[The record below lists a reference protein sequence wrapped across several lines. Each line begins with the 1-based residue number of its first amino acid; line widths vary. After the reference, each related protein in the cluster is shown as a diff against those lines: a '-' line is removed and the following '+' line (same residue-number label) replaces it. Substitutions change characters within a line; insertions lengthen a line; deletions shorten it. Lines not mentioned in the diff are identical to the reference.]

1 LARADAYAGIRGG
14 GEMTFPLA
22 GPGQG
27 LVPVD
32 FDLFAVE
39 FSGIVLHYIPYAEGP
54 VTFFVLQD
62 NKIIQK
68 ERAGR
73 PAAWKRDVR
82 QVQKQKRPLISVEE
96 LRVFLPIISSGELAG
111 IAVLEGMEPSFI
123 KSVSNEWLNDRCYII
138 AREFCLYKQLASD
151 PITGLLNI
159 RYLKNELSHLLAEK
173 SAFTL
178 VFIDIYPKANNTE
191 KARRYISRARY
202 YLDSYFGQQ
211 PLIYLDF
218 GVFAFI
224 WPGISDQRAQ
234 QHGKIMLDLLKR
246 EDFNRAHIGMTTVVD
261 FDQPAENPM
270 VCADEKQQ
278 TENIIDQAWQ
288 ALHMACRRGP
298 FALCPYDS
306 IRQHNNHPLARPAA
320 SVQAKIRHLWRG
332 IDSFALVLL
341 ENENELES
349 GRFSKRMLSLVAGHA
364 SHMVT
369 NGQVT
374 YVLLDNSNEKQALAW
389 ANSFNKKLKG
399 LGKDS
404 FTMGIAVYP
413 MRHFKKSDTIMN
425 AKKALLHTKFFGPG
439 TVTIF
444 DAVSLNVSGDI
455 YYREG
460 DLKRAVKEYRLGLT
474 LEPTNS
480 NLLNS
485 LGEACA
491 QMNRCKEAIG
501 YFQQAVEIDAGNYMA
516 LFNLGVVYYKME
528 EDEQA
533 IEYFTRAQAITENLR
548 PGDQKSPAGHDL
560 SHDLLLPLGR
570 LYCKTGRYKEAIE
583 LLADS
588 VGAGG
593 EGVDEA
599 NRKRVNRGGVL
610 RYLGKAY
617 KGLGRNAAAIAVL
630 QRAINHNP
638 RDATSMSLLGELY
651 CQEKQGNE
659 IALSLCR
666 QAVELDDSRWDHWY
680 RLGRVLFLG
689 GDIEQARKSLQES
702 IARNPR
708 DITARY
714 LLGQIHQQLGQV
726 KQATRTYKMVLKLTP
741 SHRQAADALAGLQQ
755 NGSNYL
761 RKE

>member
-1 LARADAYAGIRGG
+1 
-14 GEMTFPLA
+14 MTFPLA
-22 GPGQG
+22 IQGQG

-39 FSGIVLHYIPYAEGP
+39 FTRIVLHYIPYAEGP
-54 VTFFVLQD
+54 VTFFALPED
-62 NKIIQK
+62 EISEK
-68 ERAGR
+68 EGAGR
-73 PAAWKRDVR
+73 PAAWKRNIR
-82 QVQKQKRPLISVEE
+82 QVIKLKRPLIMIEE
-96 LRVFLPIISSGELAG
+96 LSVFLPIDSGAGLVG
-111 IAVLEGMEPSFI
+111 IAVLENMEPSFI
-123 KSVSNEWLNDRCYII
+123 KSVSNEWLNDRCHII
-138 AREFCLYKQLASD
+138 AREFYFHKQLASD
-151 PITGLLNI
+151 PITGLLNV
-159 RYLKNELSHLLAEK
+159 RYLKDEVSHLLAEK

-234 QHGKIMLDLLKR
+234 RHGKIMLDLLKR
-246 EDFNRAHIGMTTVVD
+246 EDFNRAHLGMTTVVD
-261 FDQPAENPM
+261 FDKPAEKLM
-270 VCADEKQQ
+270 ASADGKQQ
-278 TENIIDQAWQ
+278 TEKIIDQAWQ
-288 ALHMACRRGP
+288 ALLAACRRGP

-306 IRQHNNHPLARPAA
+306 IRQHNYHPLARPAA
-320 SVQAKIRHLWRG
+320 SIQTRIRDLWRG
-332 IDSFALVLL
+332 FDRFALVIL
-341 ENENELES
+341 ENENDSEDR
-349 GRFSKRMLSLVAGHA
+349 RFSKRMLSLIAGHA
-364 SHMVT
+364 SHLVT
-369 NGQVT
+369 NGQVS
-374 YVLLDNSNEKQALAW
+374 YVLLDNCNEKQALSW
-389 ANSFNKKLKG
+389 ANSFNRKLKG
-399 LGKDS
+399 LGKGS
-404 FTMGIAVYP
+404 LTMGIAVYP
-413 MRHFKKSDTIMN
+413 MHHFKKSDTIMN
-425 AKKALLHTKFFGPG
+425 AKKALLHTKFYGPG

-460 DLKRAVKEYRLGLT
+460 DLRRAVKEYRAGLA
-474 LEPTNS
+474 LESTNS

-485 LGEACA
+485 LGEAYA
-491 QMNRCKEAIG
+491 QMNRHKEAIG
-501 YFQQAVEIDAGNYMA
+501 YFQQAVEIDTGNYMA

-533 IEYFTRAQAITENLR
+533 IEYFARAQAVTESLR
-548 PGDQKSPAGHDL
+548 LGGEKSSAGYEL

-570 LYCKTGRYKEAIE
+570 LYCRTGRYKEAVE

-588 VGAGG
+588 IEAGG
-593 EGVDEA
+593 EGVNQA
-599 NRKRVNRGGVL
+599 SRKCVNRGGLL

-617 KGLGRNAAAIAVL
+617 KGLGMNAAAIAVL

-638 RDATSMSLLGELY
+638 RDATSLSLLGELY

-708 DITARY
+708 DITARF
-714 LLGQIHQQLGQV
+714 LLGQIHQQLGQE
-726 KQATRTYKMVLKLTP
+726 KQATRIYKMVLKLTP
-741 SHRQAADALAGLQQ
+741 SHRQAAEALAGLQQ
-755 NGSNYL
+755 NISTN
-761 RKE
+761 